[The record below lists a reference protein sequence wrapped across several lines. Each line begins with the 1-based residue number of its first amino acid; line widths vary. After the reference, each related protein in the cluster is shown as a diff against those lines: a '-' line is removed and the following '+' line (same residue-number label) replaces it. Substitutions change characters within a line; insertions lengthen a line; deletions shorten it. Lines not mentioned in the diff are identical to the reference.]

1 MNKDIEPMTDPELKV
16 EPAGT
21 KETQRRSVAKAITW
35 RIVATST
42 TMAIVFGFTGKLL
55 LAGGIGIVE
64 SISKILFYY
73 THERL
78 WSRSTY
84 GKVSEKP
91 RSHHV
96 VPHAGTITERE
107 REAESGTKAVTVWF
121 TGLTGSGKTTLA
133 YALERRLFDQGL
145 RSIVLDGENMRLGLC
160 RDLGF
165 DPIERAENVR
175 RTAEV
180 GHIANTH
187 GIFAICGLISP
198 FRDDRRRA
206 KEVIGADRFILVHL
220 TAAEQTL
227 HDRARNHMYDRAEK
241 GEIKHFT
248 GVSDPYEA
256 PEKADLVLHTDEMG
270 IDRCVEEITVRING
284 QDAFEPQEVV
294 T

>member
-1 MNKDIEPMTDPELKV
+1 MEQQSAANSVTANE
-16 EPAGT
+16 G
-21 KETQRRSVAKAITW
+21 QRRSVAKAITW

-64 SISKILFYY
+64 SLSKILFYY

-78 WSRSTY
+78 WSRSSY
-84 GKVSEKP
+84 GKVADTP
-91 RSHHV
+91 RSRHV
-96 VPHAGTITERE
+96 VSHAGTISEKE
-107 REAESGTKAVTVWF
+107 REAETGSRAVTVWF
-121 TGLTGSGKTTLA
+121 TGLSGSGKTTLA
-133 YALERRLFDQGL
+133 YALERRLFDQDL
-145 RSIVLDGENMRLGLC
+145 RSLVLDGENMRLGLC

-180 GHIANTH
+180 ARIANTH

-206 KEVIGADRFILVHL
+206 KEVIGTDRFLLVHL
-220 TAAEQTL
+220 TADEQIL

-256 PEKADLVLHTDEMG
+256 PEHADLVLQTDEMDL
-270 IDRCVEEITVRING
+270 DRCLDEITARING
-284 QDAFEPQEVV
+284 QGA
-294 T
+294 

>member
-1 MNKDIEPMTDPELKV
+1 MDQGSPVDS
-16 EPAGT
+16 AAA
-21 KETQRRSVAKAITW
+21 KEGQRRSVAKAITW

-55 LAGGIGIVE
+55 LAGGIGLVE
-64 SISKILFYY
+64 SLSKILFYY

-78 WSRSTY
+78 WSRSSF
-84 GKVSEKP
+84 GKVSDAP
-91 RSHHV
+91 RSRHV
-96 VPHAGTITERE
+96 VAHAGTISEKE
-107 REAESGTKAVTVWF
+107 REAEDGSRAVTVWF
-121 TGLTGSGKTTLA
+121 TGLSGSGKTTLA
-133 YALERRLFDQGL
+133 YALERRLFDQDL

-180 GHIANTH
+180 ARIANSH
-187 GIFAICGLISP
+187 GILAICGLISP

-206 KEVIGADRFILVHL
+206 KGVIGNDRFLLVHL
-220 TAAEQTL
+220 TADEQTL

-256 PEKADLVLHTDEMG
+256 PERPDLVLHTGEMD
-270 IDRCVEEITVRING
+270 IDRCLDEITARING
-284 QDAFEPQEVV
+284 QGA
-294 T
+294 